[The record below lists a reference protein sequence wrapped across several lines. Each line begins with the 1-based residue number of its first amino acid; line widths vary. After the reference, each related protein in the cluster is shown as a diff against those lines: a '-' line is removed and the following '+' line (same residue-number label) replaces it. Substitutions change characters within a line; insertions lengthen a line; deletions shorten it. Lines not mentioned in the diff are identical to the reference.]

1 MRYVNSRP
9 KEIEFQKL
17 IRKKLAKD
25 LLSFG
30 YKIIYDNN
38 KLKLSDDRSWVFKI
52 VFKGNDTIEIFNDDW
67 RDYTEFFRIKINN
80 LEQKFIRISKDSD
93 LSEELEKLKNLIS
106 DNS

>member
-1 MRYVNSRP
+1 M
-9 KEIEFQKL
+9 
-17 IRKKLAKD
+17 AKD